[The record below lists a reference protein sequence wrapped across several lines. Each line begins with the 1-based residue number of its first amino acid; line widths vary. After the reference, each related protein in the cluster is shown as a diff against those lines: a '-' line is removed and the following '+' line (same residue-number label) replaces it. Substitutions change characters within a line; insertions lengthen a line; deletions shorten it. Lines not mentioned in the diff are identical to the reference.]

1 MALAKSSGLN
11 LLCRGPGAY
20 LIRFIR
26 ESHEGTVPHASPQK
40 GSPGVDQYT
49 EKVEAKGRKELE
61 QLTEQSHPPDDD
73 WVDVQNHETG
83 EIGGPKGSRAGS
95 EPTRFGDWE
104 RNGRCSD
111 F

>member
-73 WVDVQNHETG
+73 WVDVWTSC
-83 EIGGPKGSRAGS
+83 ILCGPSAHQLHSVPRDVRTALTKHSYM
-95 EPTRFGDWE
+95 
-104 RNGRCSD
+104 
-111 F
+111 